1 MKTLKWP
8 VKDFIMPEAISSIR
22 DAISRTGGN
31 EVFFVGRLNDDYQ
44 VADVDVYAMGN
55 KNAVPAIIKEAKY
68 GDVIIHN
75 HPDGILEP
83 SDADLEIASYMG
95 SLGVGCYIVD
105 NNAEYLYP
113 VVKVQKKR
121 TYEGLNFEE
130 ISAHF
135 LSGGSFAT
143 HLPQYEFRKP
153 QVEMLKSVVNAFNE
167 NKISVIEAGTGTGKS
182 LAYLVPAVFWS
193 IKNQERVVVSTHT
206 INLQEQLIE
215 KDIPIL
221 KKCCGLNFKS
231 VLVKGRN
238 NYICLRKVYN
248 LRTEG
253 GMLIEDKDRKQLNDL
268 LEWAVKTRDGSKA
281 DLNFVPQDDAWEAIQ
296 SEADQCTRLKC
307 RFYDDCFF
315 YIARRN
321 AASADVLVVNHY
333 LLMADLVVRKEMKG
347 SEAVAILP
355 PFRKIIIDEAHRLE
369 AVATANM
376 GYSISKLRIIKLLG
390 RLINLKDS
398 KKGLL
403 PYLKNKLKDVSSP
416 HDKSVATK
424 ITDIINKEILDAR
437 QRLYDT
443 VQEFFDDISNTAGNY
458 AISEGLQKNK
468 DEEIKLRVTSSFM
481 STDLWQNVIEIHLKA
496 LSVAILKFVSLLKS
510 LVDEIGE
517 LSKNSQDMLSSILID
532 IMSCKLRLKLA
543 SNDLASFVTT
553 DEGSCK
559 WMEVKR
565 YRENPVVR
573 FCAAP
578 LSVSEDL
585 KTCLYDNYNTII
597 LTSATLAINKNF
609 KFLKDD
615 IGLHQLPDGR
625 LTELILDSPFD
636 FKKQV
641 IIGIPT
647 DISEPNEL
655 GYVSALEENIL
666 KTVEISEGRAL
677 ILFTSYNL
685 LDNLYK
691 KLEPQIAKLGYT
703 CLKQGMDNRHNLL
716 ETFKKDKTSVLFAT
730 DSFWEGIDVKGDAL
744 ECVILTRLPFKVP
757 TEPIIEARTEA
768 IERAGGD
775 AFYNYSVPMAVIK
788 FKQGFGRLIRSRDD
802 RGVVIIF
809 DSRVA
814 TKRYGQI
821 FLQSLPDARCIKN
834 KKEVVFQEISQFLA
848 KM

>member
-1 MKTLKWP
+1 M
-8 VKDFIMPEAISSIR
+8 
-22 DAISRTGGN
+22 
-31 EVFFVGRLNDDYQ
+31 GRLNDDHL

-55 KNAVPAIIKEAKY
+55 KHAVPAIIKEAKY
-68 GDVIIHN
+68 GDIIIHN

-83 SDADLEIASYMG
+83 SDADLEIASYLG
-95 SLGVGCYIVD
+95 SNGIGCYIVD
-105 NNAEYLYP
+105 NNVEYLYP

-121 TYEGLNFEE
+121 THEGLNFEE

-135 LSGGSFAT
+135 MPGGSFAK
-143 HLPQYEFRKP
+143 HLPLYEYRKP

-167 NKISVIEAGTGTGKS
+167 DKIAIIEAGPGTGKS

-215 KDIPIL
+215 KDIPVL
-221 KKCCGLNFKS
+221 KKCCGVDFKS

-248 LRTEG
+248 LRAEG
-253 GMLIEDKDRKQLNDL
+253 GTLIEDKDRQQLNDL
-268 LEWAVKTRDGSKA
+268 LAWAVKTRDGSKA
-281 DLNFVPQDDAWEAIQ
+281 DLNFVPQDDVWEAIQ

-347 SEAVAILP
+347 YDTVAILP
-355 PFRKIIIDEAHRLE
+355 PFKKIIIDEAHRLE
-369 AVATANM
+369 AVATANL
-376 GYSISKLRIIKLLG
+376 GYTISKLRIIKLLG
-390 RLINLKDS
+390 RLINLKDNR
-398 KKGLL
+398 KGLL
-403 PYLKNKLKDVSSP
+403 QYLKNKLKDVSSI
-416 HDKSVATK
+416 HDKSIATK
-424 ITDIINKEILDAR
+424 ITDIIDTEILDAR
-437 QRLYDT
+437 QRLYDIT
-443 VQEFFDDISNTAGNY
+443 QVIFDDISNTVSNY
-458 AISEGLQKNK
+458 AVSEGLQKDK
-468 DEEIKLRVTSSFM
+468 DEEIKLRVTTSFI
-481 STDLWQNVIEIHLKA
+481 SADLWQNVIETGLKT
-496 LSVAILKFVSLLKS
+496 LSVDILKFASLLK
-510 LVDEIGE
+510 LLEDEIGG
-517 LSKNSQDMLSSILID
+517 LSKTSQDMLSSILID
-532 IMSCKLRLKLA
+532 ISSCKMRLRLA
-543 SNDLASFVTT
+543 ANDLVFFITT
-553 DEGSCK
+553 NERSCK
-559 WMEVKR
+559 WIEVKR
-565 YRENPVVR
+565 YRENPAVR

-585 KTCLYDNYNTII
+585 KACLYDNYNTII

-609 KFLKDD
+609 RFFKDD
-615 IGLHQLPDGR
+615 IGLHQTPEGR
-625 LTELILDSPFD
+625 LSELILDSPFD

-641 IIGIPT
+641 VIGIPT
-647 DISEPNEL
+647 DISEPNES
-655 GYVSALEENIL
+655 GYTSDLEENIL
-666 KTVEISEGRAL
+666 KTIEITEGRAL

-691 KLEPQIAKLGYT
+691 KLDPQITLLGYT
-703 CLKQGMDNRHNLL
+703 CLKQGMDNRHSLL

-757 TEPIIEARTEA
+757 TEPIIEARAEA

-814 TKRYGQI
+814 TKQYGKI
-821 FLQSLPDARCIKN
+821 FLQSLPDARCIKD
-834 KKEVVFQEISQFLA
+834 KKEVVFREMVQFLA
-848 KM
+848 